1 MCRISDQICEFIK
14 SKEDILKLPMLP
26 LIEYNKELELIG
38 YINSGNWSIEGWQGN
53 FKIKYDDCNLH
64 ILELSGSMYYG
75 NYELRKL

>member
-38 YINSGNWSIEGWQGN
+38 YINSGN
-53 FKIKYDDCNLH
+53 
-64 ILELSGSMYYG
+64 
-75 NYELRKL
+75 